1 MSIFCGGGIARR
13 AVDTNLTRDD
23 KKINVYRP
31 SGQVLVTGGG
41 TAIYIY
47 LSAIIYSRVLG
58 DSTLVT
64 KH

>member
-1 MSIFCGGGIARR
+1 MSIFCGGGIAKR
-13 AVDTNLTRDD
+13 AVDTI
-23 KKINVYRP
+23 INRCR
-31 SGQVLVTGGG
+31 TGALGLG
-41 TAIYIY
+41 YCHIY